1 MSQAQTTSLA
11 ELRGAA
17 KPIDPAIRAGF
28 DTVGGFDLIQRTA
41 KLFASSNIVP
51 TQFQNN
57 LPNCV
62 IAVDMAL
69 RMGAN
74 PLMVCQNLYIVHGR
88 PAWSAQFL
96 IATMNQ
102 CGRFSAI
109 RYEFQGKPGTDD
121 WGCKA
126 VATELATKEKLEGP
140 LITIGLSKKEGWYG
154 KSGSKWQTMPELMLR
169 YRAASWF
176 VRAYAPEIA
185 MGLQTAE
192 EVKDTFDLEPS
203 ENGTY
208 SVTTDSI
215 KPLDHQP
222 AQGEVIDMSTGE
234 VTQKEPVPAR
244 EKAPVSQP
252 KPPVQ
257 KVERA
262 AQEPAQ
268 VPQQN
273 TPTQASFPCPKTDGE
288 RMVTE
293 DDCGLCKE
301 RPKCPEWATDFSE
314 EG

>member
-1 MSQAQTTSLA
+1 MSQATNLA
-11 ELRGAA
+11 ELRGTT

-51 TQFQNN
+51 TQFQGN

-109 RYEFQGKPGTDD
+109 RYEFQGKPGNDD

-140 LITIGLSKKEGWYG
+140 LITIGLSKKEGWFG

-169 YRAASWF
+169 YRAAAWF

-192 EVKDTFDLEPS
+192 EVKDTFDLEPAG
-203 ENGTY
+203 NGTY
-208 SVTTDSI
+208 AVSLDGI
-215 KPLDHQP
+215 KPPKKQGE
-222 AQGEVIDMSTGE
+222 AGEVIDMTTGE
-234 VTQKEPVPAR
+234 VKQPEPV
-244 EKAPVSQP
+244 EAPP
-252 KPPVQ
+252 KGQ
-257 KVERA
+257 SAQAAEER
-262 AQEPAQ
+262 
-268 VPQQN
+268 
-273 TPTQASFPCPKTDGE
+273 TIPCPRKDNAL
-288 RMVTE
+288 VE
-293 DDCGLCKE
+293 DEDCFHCKE
-301 RPKCPEWATDFSE
+301 RNGCPSWAQ

>member
-1 MSQAQTTSLA
+1 MSQATNLA

-17 KPIDPAIRAGF
+17 KPTDPAIRAGF
-28 DTVGGFDLIQRTA
+28 DTAGGFDLIQRTA
-41 KLFASSNIVP
+41 RMFASSNIVP

-62 IAVDMAL
+62 IAVEMAL

-74 PLMVCQNLYIVHGR
+74 PLMVCQNLYVVHGR

-96 IATMNQ
+96 IATINQ

-140 LITIGLSKKEGWYG
+140 LITIGLSKKEGWFG

-169 YRAASWF
+169 YRAAAWF

-192 EVKDTFDLEPS
+192 EVKDTFDLEPAG
-203 ENGTY
+203 NGTY
-208 SVTTDSI
+208 AVSLDGI
-215 KPLDHQP
+215 KPPQKQP
-222 AQGEVIDMSTGE
+222 EDGNVIDIDTGE
-234 VTQKEPVPAR
+234 VQLPPVETPPKADEPK
-244 EKAPVSQP
+244 KAAPSP
-252 KPPVQ
+252 KPLAAKPQ
-257 KVERA
+257 PAPAVEERTIPCPRKDNA
-262 AQEPAQ
+262 LVEDEDCFHCRERNGCPSWAQE
-268 VPQQN
+268 
-273 TPTQASFPCPKTDGE
+273 G
-288 RMVTE
+288 
-293 DDCGLCKE
+293 
-301 RPKCPEWATDFSE
+301 
-314 EG
+314 